1 MRNLNHDMLIEIHKH
16 NKLIEETKNVLK
28 ETRALAHLSRKKRGI
43 TSDLSKEENK
53 RQEERDDKEGTR
65 REEEQVDEFGFTLD
79 AHAHGSSY
87 YSAKSL
93 QAELD
98 HLRDESQR
106 REEHLH
112 ELRKNCEGERRTKE
126 ELLREI
132 IVQATSVSLASGDG
146 PRAAGVEFT
155 TSNLLEKL
163 HLNDRGRGRSRG
175 SFQSSGR
182 RKDNEEGDEEGAA
195 SFFNDDD
202 DDEQKEQKKV
212 SLQRSNFMR
221 ESLKWYRRNLLQESE
236 RAERLRSLQLSSAM
250 DLAKSGETPA
260 IRESSA
266 MSWDMVQTSL
276 DKQRQDDRQGK
287 IFDVVFFFFQGRA

>member
-28 ETRALAHLSRKKRGI
+28 ETRTLAHLSRKKRGI
-43 TSDLSKEENK
+43 TSKEENK
-53 RQEERDDKEGTR
+53 RQEG
-65 REEEQVDEFGFTLD
+65 RELDEFELD
-79 AHAHGSSY
+79 SHAHGSSY

-106 REEHLH
+106 SLERLQ
-112 ELRKNCEGERRTKE
+112 ELRKNCEDERKTKE

-146 PRAAGVEFT
+146 PGAAGVELA

-175 SFQSSGR
+175 SFQSS
-182 RKDNEEGDEEGAA
+182 A
-195 SFFNDDD
+195 SFNDDD
-202 DDEQKEQKKV
+202 DEQNKQKKV

-250 DLAKSGETPA
+250 DLAKSGETSA
-260 IRESSA
+260 IRKSSA

-287 IFDVVFFFFQGRA
+287 IFCVVF